1 MFAEDLSVISL
12 TPACSINLLY
22 CPLNKKTAITLK
34 RKTIANP
41 H

>member
-22 CPLNKKTAITLK
+22 CPLNKKNSNNIK
-34 RKTIANP
+34 KKNNS
-41 H
+41 